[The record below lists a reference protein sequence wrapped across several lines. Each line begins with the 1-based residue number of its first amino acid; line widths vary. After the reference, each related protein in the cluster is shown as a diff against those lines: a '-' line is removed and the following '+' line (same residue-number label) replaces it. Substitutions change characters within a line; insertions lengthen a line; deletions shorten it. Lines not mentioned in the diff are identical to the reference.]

1 MKLIR
6 LTSTNSD
13 GHFNNDF
20 YEDIILDK
28 NSQIALQNA
37 SFEIDV
43 ARIVL
48 DASNNTIIFQLT
60 NGNQRIAKLTP
71 GIYNNSNFENLLTDI
86 GAKLNSR
93 LSNTGKE
100 LGTQWRCILE
110 SSKKIT
116 TEYKTVRA
124 SQDKDNW

>member
-6 LTSTNSD
+6 LTSTSSD

-43 ARIVL
+43 NIITINGT
-48 DASNNTIIFQLT
+48 NNTLNTNISII
-60 NGNQRIAKLTP
+60 
-71 GIYNNSNFENLLTDI
+71 
-86 GAKLNSR
+86 
-93 LSNTGKE
+93 
-100 LGTQWRCILE
+100 
-110 SSKKIT
+110 
-116 TEYKTVRA
+116 
-124 SQDKDNW
+124 